1 MKKCILWDLIS
12 PINGI
17 SSNEILEKDY
27 IKKILNREDEIVL
40 YGDDV
45 ITEQILSGSSIR
57 YECRLSQD
65 TPIGVAMQKFCELKQ
80 QQEIETLSL
89 EEATKKI
96 SILEVE
102 NADLLL
108 DSAIKDSKIQTL
120 ENDLAD
126 LTLEIAMMEVR

>member
-1 MKKCILWDLIS
+1 
-12 PINGI
+12 
-17 SSNEILEKDY
+17 
-27 IKKILNREDEIVL
+27 
-40 YGDDV
+40 
-45 ITEQILSGSSIR
+45 
-57 YECRLSQD
+57 
-65 TPIGVAMQKFCELKQ
+65 MQKFCELKQ